1 MGAVVAAIAIEGD
14 ETVKAAAVDAAGATG
29 IATGADVAAP
39 GQAAETEIVTGI
51 ADATGIGIAAG
62 IGIGTASVTATA
74 ASTVSGAAIVP
85 ARPTTDG

>member
-62 IGIGTASVTATA
+62 IGTASVTATA